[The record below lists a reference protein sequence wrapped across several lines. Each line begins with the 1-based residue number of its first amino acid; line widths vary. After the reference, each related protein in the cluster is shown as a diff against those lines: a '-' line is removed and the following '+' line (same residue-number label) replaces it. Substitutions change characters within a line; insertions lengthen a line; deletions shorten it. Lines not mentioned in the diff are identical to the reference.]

1 MKYTRFTAC
10 FRVVVFLYEEVCV
23 CFVSHPMVL
32 LFPLVLTVVVIK
44 TRQSSRFLMS
54 QALADPRGDEDILL
68 APPGTVLQFPDRKA
82 MKKKDAFLGK
92 FFSIAIPVLLQQ
104 ILQNSL
110 NFVDTLMISR
120 LGPTAIA
127 AVGLAGQTN
136 FLLNLLF
143 FGISTACSIFLA
155 QFYGAKNRKGI
166 KRITAFALEVA
177 LAGALVFCVLSTVF
191 PVAVMRIFTN
201 DLEVIASGKSYLEAL
216 GFGFFFLAFSQI
228 YGVGLRS
235 TGKAFIPLLASI
247 ISMVANICLNW
258 AMIFGHLGFPA
269 MGEAGAALA
278 TTASRLVEAAI
289 IVAAVHRLQS
299 PCAIGLRTLAVPRS
313 FIRFV
318 LPTCLPVVCNEFLW
332 AIGMA
337 LYKVAFA
344 KEGIEAIAA
353 INVNE
358 SVSNLFLTAILAVS
372 NTCLIMMGQKIG
384 AGEIGEA
391 HRYCRRFTL
400 ISLAIGGVMGLLLF
414 VASPL
419 LVIAFHL
426 KGELSR
432 TALSCLWV
440 TALIMPLRSFDY
452 TLLTGLLRAGGDT
465 RFSMCCEL
473 GCVWLVGVPMAF
485 LGASVLHLPLW
496 QVCALIHL
504 EEVAEAVIGIFRL
517 KNGKWLK
524 NLAAGGR

>member
-1 MKYTRFTAC
+1 M
-10 FRVVVFLYEEVCV
+10 L
-23 CFVSHPMVL
+23 FVSHPMVL
-32 LFPLVLTVVVIK
+32 LFPLVLMVVVIK
-44 TRQSSRFLMS
+44 IRRRSPRLLMS
-54 QALADPRGDEDILL
+54 QTLADPKGDEDDLL
-68 APPGTVLQFPDRKA
+68 APPGTVLQFPNRRA

-92 FFSIAIPVLLQQ
+92 FFSIAVPVLIQQ

-155 QFYGAKNRKGI
+155 QFYGAGNRKGI
-166 KRITAFALEVA
+166 KRITAFALEAA

-191 PVAVMRIFTN
+191 PVTVMRFFTN
-201 DLEVIASGKSYLEAL
+201 DPEVVASGKRYLEAL

-247 ISMVANICLNW
+247 FSMAANICLNW
-258 AMIFGHLGFPA
+258 AMIFGRLGFPA
-269 MGEAGAALA
+269 MGEAGAAMA
-278 TTASRLVEAAI
+278 TTVSRLVEAVI
-289 IVAAVHRLQS
+289 IVVAVHRLKS
-299 PCAIGLRTLAVPRS
+299 PCAIGIRDLAVPRS

-344 KEGIEAIAA
+344 KKGVEAIAA

-384 AGEIGEA
+384 AGERIEA
-391 HRYCRRFTL
+391 HRYCKRFTL
-400 ISLAIGGVMGLLLF
+400 MSLAIGTVMGCLLF
-414 VASPL
+414 AASPL

-426 KGELSR
+426 QGELSR
-432 TALSCLWV
+432 TVLSCLWV

-485 LGASVLHLPLW
+485 LGACILHLPLW
-496 QVCALIHL
+496 QVCALVHL
-504 EEVAEAVIGIFRL
+504 EEVGEATIGLARL
-517 KNGKWLK
+517 KSGKWLK
-524 NLAAGGR
+524 NLAVDGR

>member
-10 FRVVVFLYEEVCV
+10 IRVVVFRYEEVCV

-54 QALADPRGDEDILL
+54 QALADPRGDEDSLL

-384 AGEIGEA
+384 AGEI
-391 HRYCRRFTL
+391 
-400 ISLAIGGVMGLLLF
+400 VMGLLLF

-432 TALSCLWV
+432 TALSCLWI

-504 EEVAEAVIGIFRL
+504 EEVTEAVIGIFRL